1 MARRVQTSNA
11 VAVGPPA
18 RASHVSNTLRRSYM
32 NTLHANA
39 RRAHRT
45 GHAARALPLNLERA
59 ALRLLVSYAL
69 QEGQPQE
76 IDALADRAAGAAA
89 AASPSASR
97 AAGHTAGR
105 CTARARRAS
114 AASMRRGART
124 SVDDRA
130 AAPRQPTT
138 RRDER
143 SDSRPP
149 LHVRPGDTDV
159 SLTSSHAFIG
169 AAGFVPPPDHGRPR
183 ERVAAART
191 VSTELLGEDRFLLS
205 PAPAGPIIERGK
217 GPTLRCALLKLAT
230 HCPRVHV
237 CRDI

>member
-1 MARRVQTSNA
+1 MYAHLTGLAPATMARRVQTSNA

-45 GHAARALPLNLERA
+45 GHAARALPLNLEHA

-143 SDSRPP
+143 SDSRPQ
-149 LHVRPGDTDV
+149 LQW
-159 SLTSSHAFIG
+159 
-169 AAGFVPPPDHGRPR
+169 RPR
-183 ERVAAART
+183 AAR
-191 VSTELLGEDRFLLS
+191 
-205 PAPAGPIIERGK
+205 
-217 GPTLRCALLKLAT
+217 
-230 HCPRVHV
+230 
-237 CRDI
+237 